1 MQYHYRMS
9 SSLSP
14 VFMTIAAFASTLGGG
29 AMALRFR
36 DRLHYL
42 LGFTAGVLLGVVAF
56 DLLPEVFEIARGRGF
71 EPTGAM
77 VTLVVGFLLFHALEK
92 FVLVH
97 PAQEEHY
104 THHHH
109 PNVGLASAAVLAAH
123 SFMDGVAI
131 GIGFQVS
138 TSVGLTVAL
147 AVIAHDFS
155 DGLNT
160 VSLMLRHRNSSGRA
174 MAMLLVD
181 AIAPVAGAL
190 STLAFA
196 IPPFQLMLYL
206 GFFAGFLLYIAVS
219 DILPEAHSRAGP
231 GIAWRLIGL
240 TCCGAAFVYG
250 VVRFSP

>member
-1 MQYHYRMS
+1 M
-9 SSLSP
+9 LAGFSP
-14 VFMTIAAFASTLGGG
+14 VALTAAAVVSTLAGG

-56 DLLPEVFEIARGRGF
+56 DLLPEIFGLARDHGFDPSASMIA
-71 EPTGAM
+71 
-77 VTLVVGFLLFHALEK
+77 LVIGFLLFHSLEK

-97 PAQEEHY
+97 PAQEDHY
-104 THHHH
+104 SHHHH
-109 PNVGLASAAVLAAH
+109 PNVGLASATVLAAH
-123 SFMDGVAI
+123 SCMDGVAI

-138 TSVGLTVAL
+138 AMVGLTVAM

-160 VSLMLRHRNSSGRA
+160 VSLMLRHKNSTRRA
-174 MAMLLVD
+174 LTMLVID
-181 AIAPVAGAL
+181 AIAPLVGVL
-190 STLAFA
+190 MTLAFA
-196 IPPFQLMLYL
+196 IPPFQLMTYL
-206 GFFAGFLLYIAVS
+206 GFFAGFLLYIGVS

-231 GIAWRLIGL
+231 GVATKLIAL

-250 VVRFSP
+250 VVRLSP

>member
-1 MQYHYRMS
+1 M
-9 SSLSP
+9 LAGFSP
-14 VFMTIAAFASTLGGG
+14 VALTLAAVASTLTGG

-56 DLLPEVFEIARGRGF
+56 DLLPEIFALARAHDFDPSASMIA
-71 EPTGAM
+71 
-77 VTLVVGFLLFHALEK
+77 LVVGFVLFHSLEK

-123 SFMDGVAI
+123 SCMDGVAI

-138 TSVGLTVAL
+138 PVVGLTVAI

-160 VSLMLRHRNSSGRA
+160 VSLMLRHRNSTRRA
-174 MAMLLVD
+174 MVMLAVD
-181 AIAPVAGAL
+181 ALAPLVGVL
-190 STLAFA
+190 LTLAFA
-196 IPPFQLMLYL
+196 IPPFQLMVYL
-206 GFFAGFLLYIAVS
+206 GFFAGFLLYIGVS

-231 GIAWRLIGL
+231 GVATKLIAL
-240 TCCGAAFVYG
+240 TCCGAAFVYA
-250 VVRFSP
+250 VVRLSP

>member
-1 MQYHYRMS
+1 M
-9 SSLSP
+9 LAGFSP
-14 VFMTIAAFASTLGGG
+14 VALTAAAVASTLAGG

-56 DLLPEVFEIARGRGF
+56 DLLPEIFSLAGEHHF
-71 EPTGAM
+71 DPSGAM
-77 VTLVVGFLLFHALEK
+77 VALVVGFVLFHSLEK

-123 SFMDGVAI
+123 SCMDGVAI

-138 TSVGLTVAL
+138 PIVGATVAL

-160 VSLMLRHRNSSGRA
+160 VSLMLRHRNSTRRA
-174 MAMLLVD
+174 IAMLAVD
-181 AIAPVAGAL
+181 ALAPMAGVL
-190 STLAFA
+190 LTLAFT
-196 IPPFQLMLYL
+196 IPPFQLMVYL
-206 GFFAGFLLYIAVS
+206 GFFAGFLLYIGVS

-231 GIAWRLIGL
+231 GVAVKLIAL
-240 TCCGAAFVYG
+240 TCAGAAFVFA
-250 VVRFSP
+250 VVRFGN

>member
-1 MQYHYRMS
+1 M
-9 SSLSP
+9 LAGFSP
-14 VFMTIAAFASTLGGG
+14 VAVTAAAAVSTLAGG

-56 DLLPEVFEIARGRGF
+56 DLLPEIFELSRRHGFDPDAAMIA
-71 EPTGAM
+71 
-77 VTLVVGFLLFHALEK
+77 LVVGFVLFHSLEK

-97 PAQEEHY
+97 PAQEGHY
-104 THHHH
+104 SHHHH
-109 PNVGLASAAVLAAH
+109 PQAGMASALVLAAH

-138 TSVGLTVAL
+138 PAVGLTVAI

-160 VSLMLRHRNSSGRA
+160 VSLMLRHRNSPRRA
-174 MAMLLVD
+174 MAMLVVD
-181 AIAPVAGAL
+181 ALAPVAGVLCA
-190 STLAFA
+190 LAFR

-206 GFFAGFLLYIAVS
+206 GFFAGFLLYIGVS

-231 GIAWRLIGL
+231 GVALRLIAL

-250 VVRFSP
+250 VVRLSA

>member
-1 MQYHYRMS
+1 M
-9 SSLSP
+9 L
-14 VFMTIAAFASTLGGG
+14 TAAAVVSTLGGG
-29 AMALRFR
+29 LMALRYR

-56 DLLPEVFEIARGRGF
+56 DLLPEVFALAHEHAF
-71 EPTGAM
+71 EPGAAM
-77 VTLVVGFLLFHALEK
+77 IALVIGFLLFHSLEK

-109 PNVGLASAAVLAAH
+109 PHVGVASALVLAAH

-131 GIGFQVS
+131 GLGFQVS
-138 TSVGLTVAL
+138 NAVGLTVAI

-160 VSLMLRHRNSSGRA
+160 VGLMLRHRNSTRRSLA
-174 MAMLLVD
+174 LLAVD
-181 AIAPVAGAL
+181 ALAPMLGVV
-190 STLAFA
+190 STLAFT
-196 IPPFQLMLYL
+196 IPPFQLMTYL
-206 GFFAGFLLYIAVS
+206 GFFAGFLLYIGVS

-231 GIAWRLIGL
+231 GVAAKLIGL
-240 TCCGAAFVYG
+240 TCCGAAFVY
-250 VVRFSP
+250 VVVTLSP

>member
-1 MQYHYRMS
+1 M
-9 SSLSP
+9 LAGFSP
-14 VFMTIAAFASTLGGG
+14 VALTIAAVVSTLAGG

-42 LGFTAGVLLGVVAF
+42 LGLTAGVLLGVVAF
-56 DLLPEVFEIARGRGF
+56 DLLPEIFALAQAHAF
-71 EPTGAM
+71 DPSGAM
-77 VTLVVGFLLFHALEK
+77 VALVVGFLLFHSLEK

-123 SFMDGVAI
+123 SCMDGVAI

-138 TSVGLTVAL
+138 PLVGTTVAL

-160 VSLMLRHRNSSGRA
+160 VSLMLRHRNSTRRA
-174 MAMLLVD
+174 IAMLAVD
-181 AIAPVAGAL
+181 ALAPLAGVL
-190 STLAFA
+190 LTLAFT
-196 IPPFQLMLYL
+196 IPPFQLMVYL
-206 GFFAGFLLYIAVS
+206 GFFAGFLLYIGVS

-231 GIAWRLIGL
+231 GVALKLIAL
-240 TCCGAAFVYG
+240 TCAGAAFVFA
-250 VVRFSP
+250 VVRASH

>member
-1 MQYHYRMS
+1 MIAG
-9 SSLSP
+9 LSP
-14 VFMTIAAFASTLGGG
+14 VALTTAAVVSTLAGG

-56 DLLPEVFEIARGRGF
+56 DLLPEVFALARGHDF
-71 EPTGAM
+71 DPSAAM
-77 VTLVVGFLLFHALEK
+77 VALVVGFLLFHSLEK

-97 PAQEEHY
+97 PAQEDHY

-123 SFMDGVAI
+123 SCMDGVAI

-138 TSVGLTVAL
+138 PLVGLTVAI

-160 VSLMLRHRNSSGRA
+160 VSLMLRHRHSTRRA
-174 MAMLLVD
+174 VAMLAVD
-181 AIAPVAGAL
+181 ALAPLAGVL
-190 STLAFA
+190 LTLALT
-196 IPPFQLMLYL
+196 IPPFQLMVYL
-206 GFFAGFLLYIAVS
+206 GFFAGFLLYIGVS

-231 GIAWRLIGL
+231 GVAVKLIAL
-240 TCCGAAFVYG
+240 TCAGAAFVYA
-250 VVRFSP
+250 VVRAAP

>member
-1 MQYHYRMS
+1 MPVL
-9 SSLSP
+9 LSP
-14 VFMTIAAFASTLGGG
+14 LPLTVVAAASTLAGG
-29 AMALRFR
+29 ALALRFR

-56 DLLPEVFEIARGRGF
+56 DLLPEIFGLAREHGLDPGTAMIA
-71 EPTGAM
+71 
-77 VTLVVGFLLFHALEK
+77 LVVGFLLFHSLEK

-104 THHHH
+104 SHHHH
-109 PNVGLASAAVLAAH
+109 PKAGVASALVLAAH

-131 GIGFQVS
+131 GIGFQAS
-138 TSVGLTVAL
+138 TAVGLTVAI
-147 AVIAHDFS
+147 AVVAHDFS

-160 VSLMLRHRNSSGRA
+160 VGLMLRHRNTARRA
-174 MAMLLVD
+174 LAMLVLD
-181 AIAPVAGAL
+181 ALAPLAGAL

-196 IPPFQLMLYL
+196 IPPLQLMTYL
-206 GFFAGFLLYIAVS
+206 GFFAGFLLYIGVS

-231 GIAWRLIGL
+231 GIALRLIGL

-250 VVRFSP
+250 VARVAG